1 MIQSLHIKNY
11 ALIDEIEISFH
22 SGLNIITGETGAGK
36 SIMLGALSLLLGE
49 RADSKMMRDK
59 SLKSVIEAVFTRNY
73 DTELKR
79 ICDENDIDWDDNQCI
94 LRREIAPNGRSRAFI
109 NDSPV
114 TVGALREAAMQ
125 LVDLHSQ
132 HQNLLL
138 ATPEYQMKII
148 DSLAGNGEL
157 LTEFEKRY
165 SAFKTAVARFRKLRR
180 EIETA
185 KDDEE
190 FTRFQLKQLE
200 ELQLLPDEQE
210 TLEREREVL
219 TNATEIKDNLNE
231 VTEALSSGNP
241 NALSLINRAI
251 DMAQDLTGTMD
262 EAESLAERLES
273 VKIELKDIADTYSD
287 YDNSLSADPEQLE
300 EIEER
305 LNEIYSL
312 QRRHHVDSIAQ
323 LIEIRDRLESKLDN
337 IDNGDEKLREL
348 EREAKKAQAHA
359 METAKLISNRRMEE
373 AGRFADEL
381 RDKALPLGM
390 KNLVCDIKVTP
401 REMTATGIDHVEFLF
416 AFNKNQTPMPVGST
430 ASGGEISRLMLSV
443 KSLVA
448 SKMRLPSIIFD
459 EVDTGVSGDVA
470 NRMGLMMQEIA
481 GNIQV
486 IAITHLPQVAA
497 KGISHFKVYKED
509 DEHST
514 FTRIRELDQNE
525 RIDELAIMLS
535 GSNVDET
542 AKAAA
547 KSLLSNITQL

>member
-59 SLKSVIEAVFTRNY
+59 SLKSVIEAVFTLNY

-114 TVGALREAAMQ
+114 TVAALREAAMQ

-148 DSLAGNGEL
+148 DSLAGNGEFK
-157 LTEFEKRY
+157 TEFEKRY
-165 SAFKTAVARFRKLRR
+165 SAFKAAVARFRKLRR

-190 FTRFQLKQLE
+190 FTRYQLKQLD

-219 TNATEIKDNLNE
+219 TNVTEIKDNLNE

-251 DMAQDLTGTMD
+251 DTAQELTGTIE
-262 EAESLAERLES
+262 EADSLVERLES
-273 VKIELKDIADTYSD
+273 VKIELRDIADTYSD

-300 EIEER
+300 EVEER

-312 QRRHHVDSIAQ
+312 QRRHHVDSVAQ
-323 LIEIRDRLESKLDN
+323 LIEIRDKLESKLDN

-359 METAKLISNRRMEE
+359 METAKLISNKRMEE
-373 AGRFADEL
+373 ASRFANEL
-381 RDKALPLGM
+381 RDKAFPLGM

-486 IAITHLPQVAA
+486 IAITHLPQVAS
-497 KGISHFKVYKED
+497 KGNSHFKVYKED

-514 FTRIRELDQNE
+514 FTRIRELDPNE

-547 KSLLSNITQL
+547 KSLLSNITKL